1 MGVYASRTRRRS
13 PVRVTA
19 AFSRLLALPGVWVR
33 QVDFE
38 PDRVVVTVAL
48 RRRRLACPECGFET
62 TSR

>member
-1 MGVYASRTRRRS
+1 M
-13 PVRVTA
+13 RVTA

-48 RRRRLACPECGFET
+48 RRRRLACPERGFET

>member
-1 MGVYASRTRRRS
+1 M
-13 PVRVTA
+13 RVTA